1 MGEGAVHLQFGSP
14 FHLNASVQAAETVQD
29 APPGLPVVLWDVPNG
44 MSGGSRS
51 GRPDELVPATT
62 AVTSAAPAAGRHSP
76 LGCVTFCIRG
86 QTSGEKQPDAEDAAV
101 QQAPQR
107 RTSCSTGRRLSGFS
121 VRAARIVAHA
131 GGHCLL
137 VPIACEKSIPA
148 GNEAETA
155 APMTLT
161 AWLKLARRESQRKA
175 PLPRHWQSLS
185 LERLAELAEERGL
198 HHSEKSSKIQLVK
211 FLRDNWAAD
220 K

>member
-1 MGEGAVHLQFGSP
+1 MEREVTHLQFGSP
-14 FHLNASVQAAETVQD
+14 FHLNAFSVQAAEAVQD
-29 APPGLPVVLWDVPNG
+29 APLGLPVVLWDVPNG

-86 QTSGEKQPDAEDAAV
+86 RTCGEMQPDAEDAE
-101 QQAPQR
+101 Q
-107 RTSCSTGRRLSGFS
+107 
-121 VRAARIVAHA
+121 IVAHA

-137 VPIACEKSIPA
+137 MPIACGKSDPA

-161 AWLKLARRESQRKA
+161 AWLKLARRESTRKA

-198 HHSEKSSKIQLVK
+198 QHSEESSKIQLVK
-211 FLRDNWAAD
+211 FLRDNWSAD
-220 K
+220 N

>member
-1 MGEGAVHLQFGSP
+1 MERGVTRLQFGSP
-14 FHLNASVQAAETVQD
+14 FHLNAFSVQAAEAVQD

-44 MSGGSRS
+44 LSGGSRS

-86 QTSGEKQPDAEDAAV
+86 RTCGEMQPDAEDAE
-101 QQAPQR
+101 QQAPHR
-107 RTSCSTGRRLSGFS
+107 RTSCCTGQRLSGFS

-137 VPIACEKSIPA
+137 MPIACEKSDPA

-161 AWLKLARRESQRKA
+161 AWLKLARRESTRKA

-198 HHSEKSSKIQLVK
+198 QHSEESSKIQLVK
-211 FLRDNWAAD
+211 FLRDNWSAD
-220 K
+220 N